1 MWPASWNRRSRNGTM
16 MPDSSTSKDTKS
28 DRPRYDDVVS
38 GIRDLIIEG
47 DLAAGS
53 RVSERELCD
62 RFGVSRTPLR
72 EALKVLASEGL
83 VELTPNRGARITR
96 LTEHDVEEM
105 FEVMGT
111 LEALAGELAANRITA
126 EELAEIKVLHY
137 QMALHQARRELMPY
151 FRMNQE
157 IHRKIFEIS
166 RNRTLMT
173 VYAGLAGRIRRSRYL
188 ANISESRW
196 AEALAEHEA
205 ILAALEARDGV
216 ALGQLLKKH
225 LSKTCET
232 VKQALR
238 DDQTK
243 DPATANSRAGAEVTP
258 PGD

>member
-1 MWPASWNRRSRNGTM
+1 MWPAFWNRRSHNGTT
-16 MPDSSTSKDTKS
+16 MPDSSTSKDPKP
-28 DRPRYDDVVS
+28 DRPRYGDVVS

-83 VELTPNRGARITR
+83 VELTPNRGARVTR
-96 LTEHDVEEM
+96 LTEQDVEEM

-111 LEALAGELAANRITA
+111 LEALAGELAASRITA
-126 EELAEIKVLHY
+126 EELAEIKALHY

-151 FRMNQE
+151 FRLNQD

-166 RNRTLMT
+166 RNRTLLT
-173 VYAGLAGRIRRSRYL
+173 VYAGLAGRIRRPRYL
-188 ANISESRW
+188 ANISAPRW

-205 ILAALEARDGV
+205 ILACLEAGDGKR
-216 ALGQLLKKH
+216 LGELLKEH

-238 DDQTK
+238 EDQAGDAPVAK
-243 DPATANSRAGAEVTP
+243 RRATAEAMP